1 MNRADGGDFRYWAFI
16 SYSHADAK
24 WGDWLHAALE
34 TYRVPS
40 RLVRHAKP
48 AGAVPKRVF
57 PVFRDREELASSA
70 SLGENIENALR
81 LSRALIVIC
90 SPRAA
95 ASRWVNEEIKLYK
108 SMDREDRVF
117 CLIVDGEPYAAPD
130 SGLLECFPKAALL
143 RVGPDGQFST
153 EPAEPIAAD
162 AREGKDGKRNALLKL
177 IAGIIGVPYDELRQ
191 RERQRQLRQRL
202 RLVASVAAAALAVVL
217 VYLAVADVGV
227 NLPAGDAIRTE
238 LDRHELSV
246 FRRVHSEKAVR
257 GTAARLRGELL
268 NVFRQRLDQNWISAA
283 PPNVNRT
290 SEIWAHSQ
298 ALFAIFRIPESL
310 EAQREFLP
318 ALERPFDPSLEINE
332 PHRRYRWKDLDG
344 VEYDKSTPVLWIA
357 AAQGA
362 ALGKAN
368 LLDEKERAAVLGHY
382 EYVQEILKEYR
393 PTASGGWNMLPSQKD
408 PNKHHLYSTT
418 LALLTLLQ
426 AHESGLTWEG
436 STQRRDELIK
446 QTAQWLID
454 HFDPKG
460 EPPGWRGMSEDTLE
474 IYDGLT
480 IQIFA
485 ELLQTRQAL
494 PEFSLPPA
502 ILNEIPR
509 QLALFARRD
518 LSFPVNGGEFLASY
532 VRFDG
537 QEGVGRRLIKYLW
550 YPWVIDCSIRWLE
563 FAEKEQLPREQRVQ
577 VRRALGHLVVDLGD
591 EALKRAQRDYT
602 FFASEDLY
610 GLTGIQPPGR

>member
-1 MNRADGGDFRYWAFI
+1 LDSAEFKYWAFI

-34 TYRVPS
+34 TYRLPS
-40 RLVRHAKP
+40 RLVKKAGP
-48 AGAVPKRVF
+48 AGTVPRRIF

-81 LSRALIVIC
+81 QSRTLIVIC

-95 ASRWVNEEIKLYK
+95 VSRWVNEEIKLYK
-108 SMDREDRVF
+108 NLGHEDRVF
-117 CLIVDGEPYAAPD
+117 YLIVDGEPCARPD
-130 SGLLECFPKAALL
+130 SGQLECFPKAALV
-143 RVGPDGQFST
+143 RVDERGELSE

-177 IAGIIGVPYDELRQ
+177 IAGIVDVPYDELRQ
-191 RERQRQLRQRL
+191 RERQRQIRRRIRL
-202 RLVASVAAAALAVVL
+202 AAAFVGAIAGAAL

-227 NLPAGDAIRTE
+227 NVPFGETIRTG

-246 FRRVHSEKAVR
+246 FRRVHSDAAIR
-257 GTAARLRGELL
+257 STAARLRGQLL
-268 NVFRQRLDQNWISAA
+268 GVFRDRVQDGWISAA
-283 PPNVNRT
+283 PPSVTHT

-298 ALFAIFRIPESL
+298 ALFAIFRMPDNEP
-310 EAQREFLP
+310 AQREFLP
-318 ALERPFDPSLEINE
+318 ALERPFAAQLEINE
-332 PHRRYRWKDLDG
+332 PHRRYRWIDLDG

-362 ALGKAN
+362 ALGQKN
-368 LLDEKERAAVLGHY
+368 LLAGSERDAVMRHY
-382 EYVQEILKEYR
+382 EYVQQILKEYH
-393 PTASGGWNMLPSQKD
+393 PTNSGGWNMLPAQKD
-408 PNKHHLYSTT
+408 PGKHHLYSTT

-426 AHESGLTWEG
+426 AHDAGLPWEG
-436 STQRRDELIK
+436 SEQRRDDLIR
-446 QTAQWLID
+446 QTAQWLVD
-454 HFDPKG
+454 RFDPKG
-460 EPPGWRGMSEDTLE
+460 EPPGWRGTGEDTLE

-494 PEFSLPPA
+494 KDFVIPPV
-502 ILNEIPR
+502 IMNEIPR

-518 LSFPVNGGEFLASY
+518 LSFPVNGGEFLAQY
-532 VRFDG
+532 TRFDG

-550 YPWVIDCSIRWLE
+550 YPWVIDGSVRWLE
-563 FAEKEQLPREQRVQ
+563 YAEGEALPKEQRVQ

-610 GLTGIQPPGR
+610 GLTSLHPPR

>member
-1 MNRADGGDFRYWAFI
+1 
-16 SYSHADAK
+16 
-24 WGDWLHAALE
+24 
-34 TYRVPS
+34 
-40 RLVRHAKP
+40 
-48 AGAVPKRVF
+48 
-57 PVFRDREELASSA
+57 
-70 SLGENIENALR
+70 LGENIENALR

-108 SMDREDRVF
+108 SMGREGRVF
-117 CLIVDGEPYAAPD
+117 CLIVDGEPYAPAD
-130 SGLLECFPKAALL
+130 SGLLECFPKAVLL
-143 RVGPDGQFST
+143 RLDENGELSD

-162 AREGKDGKRNALLKL
+162 AREEKDGKQNALLKL
-177 IAGIIGVPYDELRQ
+177 IAGIIGVSYDELRQ
-191 RERQRQLRQRL
+191 RERQRQLRRRIRL
-202 RLVASVAAAALAVVL
+202 AASVAAAMVGLAA
-217 VYLAVADVGV
+217 VYLGVADVGV
-227 NLPAGDAIRTE
+227 NVPAGETIRTN
-238 LDRHELSV
+238 LDRHELSL
-246 FRRVHSEKAVR
+246 FRRVQPDSAIR
-257 GTAARLRGELL
+257 ATAARLRGELL
-268 NVFRQRLDQNWISAA
+268 NVLRQRLEQNWISAA

-298 ALFAIFRIPESL
+298 ALFAIFRMPDYA

-318 ALERPFDPSLEINE
+318 ALEAPFASSLEINE
-332 PHRRYRWKDLDG
+332 PHRRYRWIDLDG

-362 ALGKAN
+362 ALGKAK
-368 LLDEKERAAVLGHY
+368 LLEGSDREAILKHY
-382 EYVQEILKEYR
+382 EYVQNILKDYH
-393 PTASGGWNMLPSQKD
+393 PTNSGGWNMLPSQKD

-426 AHESGLTWEG
+426 AHEAGLPWEG
-436 STQRRDELIK
+436 SAEQRDQLIR

-485 ELLQTRQAL
+485 ELLQTKQAL
-494 PEFSLPPA
+494 PDFVIPPA

-518 LSFPVNGGEFLASY
+518 LSFPVNGGEFLAQY
-532 VRFDG
+532 TRFDG
-537 QEGVGRRLIKYLW
+537 NEGVGRRLIKYLW
-550 YPWVIDCSIRWLE
+550 YPWVIDCSGRWLE
-563 FAEKEQLPREQRVQ
+563 LAEKEQLPREQRVQ
-577 VRRALGHLVVDLGD
+577 VRRALGHLAVDLGD
-591 EALKRAQRDYT
+591 EALRRAQRDYT

-610 GLTGIQPPGR
+610 GLAGIKPPAK

>member
-1 MNRADGGDFRYWAFI
+1 MTTADSAGYKYWAFI

-40 RLVRHAKP
+40 RLVRTAKSD
-48 AGAVPKRVF
+48 GAVPRRIF

-70 SLGENIENALR
+70 SLGGNIETALQQ
-81 LSRALIVIC
+81 SRALVVIC

-95 ASRWVNEEIKLYK
+95 VSRWVNEEIKLYK
-108 SMDREDRVF
+108 NLGREDRVF
-117 CLIVDGEPYAAPD
+117 CLIVDGEPNPPAD
-130 SGLLECFPKAALL
+130 SGLLECFPPIL
-143 RVGPDGQFST
+143 R

-191 RERQRQLRQRL
+191 RERQRLLRQRL
-202 RLVASVAAAALAVVL
+202 RLGAAVVGAVAAIILT
-217 VYLAVADVGV
+217 YIAVADVGV
-227 NLPAGDAIRTE
+227 NLPGGEAIRTG

-246 FRRVHSEKAVR
+246 FRRVHSDTTIRV
-257 GTAARLRGELL
+257 TAARLRNALL
-268 NVFRQRLDQNWISAA
+268 DVFRQRIENGWISAA
-283 PPNVNRT
+283 PPKVNRT

-298 ALFAIFRIPESL
+298 ALFAIFRMPDHE

-318 ALERPFDPSLEINE
+318 ALEMPFAPSLEANE
-332 PHRRYRWKDLDG
+332 PRRRYRWIDLDG
-344 VEYDKSTPVLWIA
+344 VEYDKSTPALWVA

-362 ALGKAN
+362 ALGKPH
-368 LLDEKERAAVLGHY
+368 LLEGNARETVLRHY
-382 EYVQEILKEYR
+382 EYVQDILKDYHPSED
-393 PTASGGWNMLPSQKD
+393 GGWNMFPSQKD

-426 AHESGLTWEG
+426 AHEAGLPWDG
-436 STQRRDELIK
+436 SAERRDQLIR

-454 HFDPKG
+454 RFDPKG
-460 EPPGWRGMSEDTLE
+460 EPPGWRGTGEDTLE

-480 IQIFA
+480 MQIFA
-485 ELLQTRQAL
+485 ELLETKQAL
-494 PEFSLPPA
+494 PEFVVPPA
-502 ILNEIPR
+502 IMAEIPR
-509 QLALFARRD
+509 QLSWFARRD
-518 LSFPVNGGEFLASY
+518 LTFPVNGGEFLAQY
-532 VRFDG
+532 TRFDG
-537 QEGVGRRLIKYLW
+537 QEAVGRRLIKYLW
-550 YPWVIDCSIRWLE
+550 YPWVIDCSVRWLE
-563 FAEKEQLPREQRVQ
+563 LAEKQQLPKEQRVG

-591 EALKRAQRDYT
+591 EALKRAQGDYT

-610 GLTGIQPPGR
+610 GLTSIAPVPR

>member
-1 MNRADGGDFRYWAFI
+1 VNSSDSEDFRYWAFI
-16 SYSHADAK
+16 SYSHGDAK

-34 TYRVPS
+34 TYRVPA
-40 RLVRHAKP
+40 RLVRNASP
-48 AGAVPKRVF
+48 EGAVPKRVF
-57 PVFRDREELASSA
+57 PVFRDREELASSS

-108 SMDREDRVF
+108 SMGREGRVF
-117 CLIVDGEPYAAPD
+117 CLIVDGEPNAPAD
-130 SGLLECFPKAALL
+130 SGLLECFPKAVLVRL
-143 RVGPDGQFST
+143 DEKGELSD

-162 AREGKDGKRNALLKL
+162 TRDGKDGKRNALLKL
-177 IAGIIGVPYDELRQ
+177 IAGIVGVPYDELRQ
-191 RERQRQLRQRL
+191 RERQRQLRRRIRL
-202 RLVASVAAAALAVVL
+202 AALVAAAIVSLTLA
-217 VYLAVADVGV
+217 YLDVADVGV
-227 NLPAGDAIRTE
+227 NVPAGERIRTA
-238 LDRHELSV
+238 LDRHELSL
-246 FRRVHSEKAVR
+246 FRRVHSDSTIRATAV
-257 GTAARLRGELL
+257 RLRGELL
-268 NVFRQRLDQNWISAA
+268 NVFRQRLEQNWISAA

-298 ALFAIFRIPESL
+298 ALFGIFRMPNYP

-318 ALERPFDPSLEINE
+318 ALETPFASSLEINQ
-332 PHRRYRWKDLDG
+332 PHRRYRWIDLDG

-362 ALGKAN
+362 ALGKTG
-368 LLDEKERAAVLGHY
+368 LLGGQEREAVLKHY
-382 EYVQEILKEYR
+382 EYVQKILKEYH
-393 PTASGGWNMLPSQKD
+393 PTNSGGWNMLPSQKD

-426 AHESGLTWEG
+426 AYESGLTWEG
-436 STQRRDELIK
+436 SAEQRDQLIR
-446 QTAQWLID
+446 QTAQWLVD

-485 ELLQTRQAL
+485 ELLQTRKAL
-494 PEFSLPPA
+494 PDFVISPA

-518 LSFPVNGGEFLASY
+518 LSFPVNGGEFLAPY
-532 VRFDG
+532 TRFDG
-537 QEGVGRRLIKYLW
+537 NEGVGRRLIKYLW
-550 YPWVIDCSIRWLE
+550 YPWVIDCSVRWLE
-563 FAEKEQLPREQRVQ
+563 YAEKEQLPREKRVQ

-591 EALKRAQRDYT
+591 EALKRAQGDYT

-610 GLTGIQPPGR
+610 GLDGIQPPAQ